1 LSAAA
6 AAAGIALISSLGNL
20 GPVISPSINGWIVQ
34 RTGSTTYALY
44 LVMVLYVLSGLL
56 VLITVHAARSR
67 AADRDMSTPRS
78 VSA

>member
-1 LSAAA
+1 MGC
-6 AAAGIALISSLGNL
+6 AGIFFLGYFLFEVPSNL
-20 GPVISPSINGWIVQ
+20 LLERIGARKTL

-67 AADRDMSTPRS
+67 AANRDLNTSRS